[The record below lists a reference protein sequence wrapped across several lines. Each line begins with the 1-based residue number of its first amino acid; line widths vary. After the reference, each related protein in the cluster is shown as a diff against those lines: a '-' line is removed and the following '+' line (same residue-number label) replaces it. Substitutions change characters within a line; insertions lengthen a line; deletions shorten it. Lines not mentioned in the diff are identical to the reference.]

1 MDQGIAL
8 LACLGC
14 LLLVMVTVFIL
25 NMVGQRRHRRT
36 RPPRHQGVA
45 KSQRG
50 RIYKNPP
57 PTNHSQ
63 DQFSGWP

>member
-8 LACLGC
+8 LVGFGC
-14 LLLVMVTVFIL
+14 LLLTMVAVFSL
-25 NMVGQRRHRRT
+25 NTFRQRRHRRT

-50 RIYKNPP
+50 RIYNNPP